1 MAVRFE
7 KQDSIGHVVLDRPPA
22 NSYDKSFMDE
32 LGAAIEDARRD
43 DAVKAIL
50 LRSANE
56 KFFSA
61 GADVSVFAK
70 SGLDEQNAFVVCANE
85 AMGKFE
91 STAKVVAAAIN
102 GHCLGG
108 GLEMALCCDFRI
120 AAEGSYRIGL
130 PEVTLGLLP
139 GTGGTQRLP
148 RLIGRQKALDFM
160 LRGTTMPPQDALA
173 AGIVDEVVAA
183 AELLDRATE
192 RARAYA
198 TGPTSDIAF
207 DQLIGAGCVARV
219 SAAWIG
225 NVSAGLAH
233 AYRRAMEEGVPRRI
247 EVRDHSNFTIAQALL
262 AGALGAPYLPTKT
275 LLGSDIA

>member
-7 KQDSIGHVVLDRPPA
+7 KQESIGHVVLDRPPA
-22 NSYDKSFMDE
+22 NSYDKAFMDE
-32 LGAAIEDARRD
+32 LDAAIEEARRD

-70 SGLDEQNAFVVCANE
+70 SGLDEQTAFVVCAND

-91 STAKVVAAAIN
+91 STPKVVAAAIN

-108 GLEMALCCDFRI
+108 GLELALCCDFRI
-120 AAEGSYRIGL
+120 AAEGTYRIGL

-148 RLIGRQKALDFM
+148 RLIGRQKALDLM
-160 LRGTTMPPQDALA
+160 LTGRTLVPQEALA
-173 AGIVDEVVAA
+173 AGIVDAVVPAA
-183 AELLDRATE
+183 DLLDRSLALLKPYAAGPAFAIGRIKKAAVLGFGMTLADGLKLE
-192 RARAYA
+192 R
-198 TGPTSDIAF
+198 
-207 DQLIGAGCVARV
+207 QLLIELFKSEDAK
-219 SAAWIG
+219 
-225 NVSAGLAH
+225 
-233 AYRRAMEEGVPRRI
+233 EGVTAFVEKRKP
-247 EVRDHSNFTIAQALL
+247 NYK
-262 AGALGAPYLPTKT
+262 GK
-275 LLGSDIA
+275 

>member
-1 MAVRFE
+1 MAVRLE

-22 NSYDKSFMDE
+22 NSYDKAFMEE
-32 LGAAIEDARRD
+32 LDAAVLEAGRD

-50 LRSANE
+50 VRSANE

-70 SGLDEQNAFVVCANE
+70 SGLDEQTAFVARANE

-91 STAKVVAAAIN
+91 STPKVVVAAIN

-108 GLEMALCCDFRI
+108 GLEMALCCDFRV

-160 LRGTTMPPQDALA
+160 LTGRTVTPQDALA
-173 AGIVDEVVAA
+173 AGIVDEVVPAA
-183 AELLDRATE
+183 QLLDKALE
-192 RARAYA
+192 RVRAYA
-198 TGPTSDIAF
+198 SGPTLA
-207 DQLIGAGCVARV
+207 IGRIKKATVQGFGMR
-219 SAAWIG
+219 
-225 NVSAGLAH
+225 L
-233 AYRRAMEEGVPRRI
+233 EEGLKLERQLLI
-247 EVRDHSNFTIAQALL
+247 ELFKSEDAKEGVTAFVEKRKPNYK
-262 AGALGAPYLPTKT
+262 GR
-275 LLGSDIA
+275 

>member
-7 KQDSIGHVVLDRPPA
+7 KQDSIGHIVLDRPPA
-22 NSYDKSFMDE
+22 NSYDKAFMEE
-32 LGAAIEDARRD
+32 LDAAIEAARRD
-43 DAVKAIL
+43 DAVKAIV

-85 AMGKFE
+85 AMAKFE
-91 STAKVVAAAIN
+91 STPKVVVAAIN

-120 AAEGSYRIGL
+120 AGEGSYRIGL
-130 PEVTLGLLP
+130 PEVSLGLLP

-160 LRGTTMPPQDALA
+160 LRGTTMPPREALA
-173 AGIVDEVVAA
+173 AGIVDEVVPA
-183 AELLDRATE
+183 AELVNKALE
-192 RARAYA
+192 RANVYA
-198 TGPTSDIAF
+198 TGPTFAIGRIKRATVQGLGMGLDEGLKLER
-207 DQLIGAGCVARV
+207 QLLIELFKSEDAK
-219 SAAWIG
+219 
-225 NVSAGLAH
+225 
-233 AYRRAMEEGVPRRI
+233 EGVTAFVEKRKP
-247 EVRDHSNFTIAQALL
+247 NYK
-262 AGALGAPYLPTKT
+262 GK
-275 LLGSDIA
+275 

>member
-1 MAVRFE
+1 MAVRLE
-7 KQDSIGHVVLDRPPA
+7 KQDSIGHIVLDRPPA
-22 NSYDKSFMDE
+22 NSYDKAFMEE
-32 LGAAIEDARRD
+32 LERSIEEAGRD

-50 LRSANE
+50 LRSASE

-61 GADVSVFAK
+61 GADVSVFAR

-85 AMGKFE
+85 AMARFE
-91 STAKVVAAAIN
+91 STPKVVVAAIG

-173 AGIVDEVVAA
+173 AGIVDEVVPA
-183 AELLDRATE
+183 AELLDRALD
-192 RARAYA
+192 RLRVHA
-198 TGPTSDIAF
+198 TGPTFAIGRIKKAAVLGFGLPLD
-207 DQLIGAGCVARV
+207 DGLKLERQLLIELFK
-219 SAAWIG
+219 SADAK
-225 NVSAGLAH
+225 
-233 AYRRAMEEGVPRRI
+233 EGVTAFVEKRKP
-247 EVRDHSNFTIAQALL
+247 NYK
-262 AGALGAPYLPTKT
+262 GN
-275 LLGSDIA
+275 

>member
-7 KQDSIGHVVLDRPPA
+7 KQDSVGHVVLDRPPA

-32 LGAAIEDARRD
+32 LDAAIEEAGRD

-50 LRSANE
+50 LRSASE

-61 GADVSVFAK
+61 GADVSVFAR

-85 AMGKFE
+85 AMGKLE
-91 STAKVVAAAIN
+91 STPKVVVAAIN

-139 GTGGTQRLP
+139 GTGGTPRLP
-148 RLIGRQKALDFM
+148 RLIGRQKAPDLL
-160 LRGTTMPPQDALA
+160 LRGTTLPPQDPLA
-173 AGIVDEVVAA
+173 PGAVHKAAPAGQ
-183 AELLDRATE
+183 LLARAVQ
-192 RARAYA
+192 RARAYS
-198 TGPTSDIAF
+198 TRPN
-207 DQLIGAGCVARV
+207 VAIR
-219 SAAWIG
+219 S
-225 NVSAGLAH
+225 
-233 AYRRAMEEGVPRRI
+233 RE
-247 EVRDHSNFTIAQALL
+247 
-262 AGALGAPYLPTKT
+262 LP
-275 LLGSDIA
+275 

>member
-7 KQDSIGHVVLDRPPA
+7 KQESIGHVVLDRPPA
-22 NSYDKSFMDE
+22 NSYDKAFMEE
-32 LGAAIEDARRD
+32 LAAAIDEAGRD
-43 DAVKAIL
+43 VAVKAIV

-91 STAKVVAAAIN
+91 SVPKVVVAAIS

-108 GLEMALCCDFRI
+108 GLEMALCCDFRV

-130 PEVTLGLLP
+130 PEVSLGLLP

-148 RLIGRQKALDFM
+148 RLIGRQKALDLM

-173 AGIVDEVVAA
+173 AGIVDEVVPA
-183 AELLDRATE
+183 AELLDKVLE
-192 RARAYA
+192 RVRAYA
-198 TGPTSDIAF
+198 TGPAF
-207 DQLIGAGCVARV
+207 AIGRIKKAAVLGFGMPLAEGLKLERQLLIELFKSEDAK
-219 SAAWIG
+219 
-225 NVSAGLAH
+225 
-233 AYRRAMEEGVPRRI
+233 EGVAAFVEKRKPNYKGR
-247 EVRDHSNFTIAQALL
+247 
-262 AGALGAPYLPTKT
+262 
-275 LLGSDIA
+275 

>member
-1 MAVRFE
+1 MAVRLE
-7 KQDSIGHVVLDRPPA
+7 KQDSLGHIVLDRPPA
-22 NSYDKSFMDE
+22 NSYDKAFMQE
-32 LGAAIEDARRD
+32 LDRAIEEARND
-43 DAVKAIL
+43 DAVKAIVV
-50 LRSANE
+50 RSGNE

-85 AMGKFE
+85 AIGKLE
-91 STAKVVAAAIN
+91 STPKVVVAAIN

-108 GLEMALCCDFRI
+108 GLEIALCCDFRI

-148 RLIGRQKALDFM
+148 RLIGRQKALDLL

-173 AGIVDEVVAA
+173 AGIVDEVVPPS
-183 AELLDRATE
+183 ELLGRATE

-198 TGPTSDIAF
+198 SGPTFAIGRIKRAAVQGFGMRLDEGLKLEREL
-207 DQLIGAGCVARV
+207 LIELFKSEDAK
-219 SAAWIG
+219 
-225 NVSAGLAH
+225 
-233 AYRRAMEEGVPRRI
+233 EGVTAFVEKRKP
-247 EVRDHSNFTIAQALL
+247 SYK
-262 AGALGAPYLPTKT
+262 GK
-275 LLGSDIA
+275 

>member
-1 MAVRFE
+1 MAVRLE
-7 KQDSIGHVVLDRPPA
+7 KQDSIGHV
-22 NSYDKSFMDE
+22 
-32 LGAAIEDARRD
+32 
-43 DAVKAIL
+43 
-50 LRSANE
+50 

-70 SGLDEQNAFVVCANE
+70 SGLDEQNAFVVCAND

-91 STAKVVAAAIN
+91 STPKVVVAAIN

-160 LRGTTMPPQDALA
+160 LRGATMPPQDALA
-173 AGIVDEVVAA
+173 AGIVDEVVPAG
-183 AELLDRATE
+183 ELVEHSLE
-192 RARAYA
+192 RARIYA
-198 TGPTSDIAF
+198 SGPTFA
-207 DQLIGAGCVARV
+207 IGR
-219 SAAWIG
+219 IK
-225 NVSAGLAH
+225 LATVQGFGM
-233 AYRRAMEEGVPRRI
+233 RLEEGLKRERELLI
-247 EVRDHSNFTIAQALL
+247 ELFKSEDAKEGVTAFVEKRKPNYK
-262 AGALGAPYLPTKT
+262 GK
-275 LLGSDIA
+275 